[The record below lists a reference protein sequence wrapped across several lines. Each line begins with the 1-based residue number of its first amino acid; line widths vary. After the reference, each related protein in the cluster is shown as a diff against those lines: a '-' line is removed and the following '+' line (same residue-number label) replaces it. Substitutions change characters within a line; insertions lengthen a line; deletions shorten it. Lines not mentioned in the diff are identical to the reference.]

1 MCLSIPS
8 KIIQIESENIAT
20 VDTMGVQRHVSLD
33 LMAEPVSIGDYVLI
47 HVGFAMTKMDEVAAL
62 DSLELYREMVELL
75 NSEEDAELLES
86 EENTEPSTEPNA
98 AAAVPQALV

>member
-20 VDTMGVQRHVSLD
+20 VDTMGVQRQVSLD

-47 HVGFAMTKMDEVAAL
+47 HIGFAMTKMDEAAAL
-62 DSLELYREMVELL
+62 DSLELYQEMVDLM
-75 NSEEDAELLES
+75 DAES
-86 EENTEPSTEPNA
+86 SMTQVA
-98 AAAVPQALV
+98 QDA